1 MTQKGGKM
9 FKILVYEDGAEVYM
23 SKYNN
28 LGQAIEE
35 YARYRDR
42 GMAEQERLVALINPD
57 GDVIV
62 KKSLR
67 NLHSV

>member
-1 MTQKGGKM
+1 M
-9 FKILVYEDGAEVYM
+9 FKVKVYEDGLEVYE

-28 LGQAIEE
+28 LGQAIED

-42 GMAEQERLVALINPD
+42 GMAKQERLVALINID

-67 NLHSV
+67 NLHSI

>member
-1 MTQKGGKM
+1 M
-9 FKILVYEDGAEVYM
+9 FKVKVYEDGLEVYE

-28 LGQAIEE
+28 LGQAIED

-67 NLHSV
+67 NLHST

>member
-1 MTQKGGKM
+1 M
-9 FKILVYEDGAEVYM
+9 FKIKVYEDTVEVFE
-23 SKYNN
+23 SKYND

-35 YARYRDR
+35 YSRYRDR
-42 GMAEQERLVALINPD
+42 GMANNERLVALINPD

-67 NLHSV
+67 NLHSI

>member
-1 MTQKGGKM
+1 MSEI
-9 FKILVYEDGAEVYM
+9 FKIKVYTDGDLEYQQE
-23 SKYNN
+23 YNN
-28 LGQAIEE
+28 LGQAIED
-35 YARYRDR
+35 YARYRTR
-42 GMAEQERLVALINPD
+42 GMARNERLVALISPT

>member
-1 MTQKGGKM
+1 M
-9 FKILVYEDGAEVYM
+9 FKIKVYEDGTEVYQ
-23 SKYNN
+23 KEYND

-35 YARYRDR
+35 YSRYRDR
-42 GMAEQERLVALINPD
+42 GMANNERLVALINPD

-67 NLHSV
+67 NLHSI

>member
-1 MTQKGGKM
+1 M
-9 FKILVYEDGAEVYM
+9 FKVKVYEDGLEVYE

-28 LGQAIEE
+28 LGQAIED
-35 YARYRDR
+35 YARYRNR

-67 NLHSV
+67 NLHST

>member
-1 MTQKGGKM
+1 M
-9 FKILVYEDGAEVYM
+9 FKVKVYEDGLEVYE
-23 SKYNN
+23 SKYND
-28 LGQAIEE
+28 LGQAIED

-42 GMAEQERLVALINPD
+42 GMAEQERLVALINID

-67 NLHSV
+67 NLHST

>member
-1 MTQKGGKM
+1 MSEIY
-9 FKILVYEDGAEVYM
+9 KIRVFTDGDLEYQQE
-23 SKYNN
+23 YNN
-28 LGQAIEE
+28 LGQAIED
-35 YARYRDR
+35 YAKYRTR
-42 GMAEQERLVALINPD
+42 GMAQQERLVALISPT

>member
-1 MTQKGGKM
+1 M
-9 FKILVYEDGAEVYM
+9 FKIKVYEDTVEVFE

-42 GMAEQERLVALINPD
+42 GMAKQERLVALINPD

-67 NLHSV
+67 NLHST

>member
-1 MTQKGGKM
+1 MLEI
-9 FKILVYEDGAEVYM
+9 FKIKVYTDGDLEYQQE
-23 SKYNN
+23 YNN
-28 LGQAIEE
+28 LGQAIED
-35 YARYRDR
+35 YAKYRTR
-42 GMAEQERLVALINPD
+42 GMARNERLVALISPT

>member
-1 MTQKGGKM
+1 M
-9 FKILVYEDGAEVYM
+9 FKVKVYEDGLEVYE

-28 LGQAIEE
+28 LGQAIED
-35 YARYRDR
+35 YARYRNR
-42 GMAEQERLVALINPD
+42 GMAEQERLVALINID

-67 NLHSV
+67 NLHST

>member
-1 MTQKGGKM
+1 M
-9 FKILVYEDGAEVYM
+9 FKVKVYEDGVEVFETSYTD
-23 SKYNN
+23 
-28 LGQAIEE
+28 LGQAITD
-35 YARYRDR
+35 YAKYKDR
-42 GMAEQERLVALINPD
+42 GMADQERLVALINPD

>member
-1 MTQKGGKM
+1 M
-9 FKILVYEDGAEVYM
+9 FKIRVYEDGTQVYG
-23 SKYNN
+23 KEYND
-28 LGQAIEE
+28 LGQAIED

-67 NLHSV
+67 NLHSI